1 MRNLRLQLG
10 VWAILL
16 CYASA
21 ATSQTV
27 TDGQP
32 LPVIITGV
40 VTDDSGAAIVGAT
53 VRWWQE
59 GTSAEMDVA
68 TGADGQFS
76 LSGVRSRAYH
86 LAVSSPGF
94 ANQTV
99 SGVLPAGGTSRLAPI
114 RLTLAFDTVSVNVTP
129 TIAEVA
135 ERQIKEQEQQRL
147 LGFMPNFFVVYGHDA
162 APLTPKQKFELSR
175 KALLDPVDF
184 AFTGIVAAVQ
194 HVRNDYSGFGGGAP
208 GYGKRYAAFY
218 ATIFTRSAI
227 DQVLLPSLLKQDPRY
242 FYKGAGSTGSRIG
255 YAIGTAIVRRGDNG
269 HWQPNYSGIFGSLA
283 TGAVTNFYYPA
294 EDRKGVRQTLKYSAI
309 GLALSATAHLA
320 QEFLFPKLTTHS
332 GPPAQPRGRSAG
344 DDSQP

>member
-1 MRNLRLQLG
+1 VRNLRLQVG

-16 CYASA
+16 CCTST
-21 ATSQTV
+21 ATPQTV
-27 TDGQP
+27 SDGQP
-32 LPVIITGV
+32 LPGIITGV
-40 VTDDSGAAIVGAT
+40 VSDDSGVAIVGAT
-53 VRWWQE
+53 VRWSQE
-59 GTSAEMDVA
+59 GTSAEVDVA

-76 LSGVRSRAYH
+76 LSGVRSGPYR
-86 LAVSSPGF
+86 LVVSAPGF

-129 TIAEVA
+129 TIEEVA
-135 ERQIKEQEQQRL
+135 EKQIKEQEQQRL
-147 LGFMPNFFVVYGHDA
+147 FGVMPNFFVVYGHDA

-194 HVRNDYSGFGGGAP
+194 LVRNDYSGFGGGVS

-242 FYKGAGSTGSRIG
+242 FYKGEGSTKSRIG

-283 TGAVTNFYYPA
+283 TGALTNFYYPA
-294 EDRKGVRQTLKYSAI
+294 EDRKGFRQTAKYSAI

-320 QEFLFPKLTTHS
+320 QEFVFQKLTTRS
-332 GPPAQPRGRSAG
+332 GPSTQPRGRSAG
-344 DDSQP
+344 GASR